1 MKLKAF
7 TLAEVLITLTII
19 GIVAALSIPAL
30 NTRVDESK
38 FIAQLNK
45 ANNTLQNSLK
55 LATINNEN
63 LPIKHWSAVSSAAN
77 AQAKS
82 MAFFNELKNNMSVK
96 DNCTNIGNCLGTTY
110 YTLAKK
116 QVATW
121 QTGINCAMTTDGE
134 TICMMP
140 DFTNIVVDING
151 PQSPNIFGVDT
162 FIFTLINNTNSI
174 IIPKNDLA
182 TCNKDI
188 ATTLYTSSGGC
199 TEWALQKG
207 NMDYRRKT
215 VSW

>member
-1 MKLKAF
+1 MKHKAF
-7 TLAEVLITLTII
+7 TLAEVLITLSII
-19 GIVAALSIPAL
+19 GVVAALSMPVL
-30 NTRVDESK
+30 NTKVDESK
-38 FIAQLNK
+38 FIAQLHK
-45 ANNTLQNSLK
+45 AENTLNSALK
-55 LATINNEN
+55 LTAINNDN
-63 LPIKHWSAVSSAAN
+63 LPTKHWVSVSSATGDA
-77 AQAKS
+77 AKS
-82 MAFFNELKNNMSVK
+82 LAFFNELKNNMSVK

-182 TCNKDI
+182 TCSKNV
-188 ATTLYTSSGGC
+188 ATTTYESSGGC
-199 TEWALQKG
+199 AQWALQKG

-215 VSW
+215 VNW